1 MSEDN
6 RQAAT
11 PEEEHRQKAL
21 DYHAYPTPGKIAVE
35 LTKPAETA
43 GDLAL
48 AYSPGVAEPVRE
60 IAQNP
65 DNVYKYTAKGNMV
78 AVISNGT
85 AILGLG
91 NLGPLAS
98 KPVMEGKALLFKRFA
113 GLDSIDIEVKHR
125 TIDEFVDTV
134 ANIADT
140 FGGINLEDIKA
151 PDCFEIEK
159 RLIERC
165 DVPVFHDD
173 QHGTAIVTAA
183 GMLNAIE
190 LQGKKLEDSTIVCLG
205 AGAAAVACMELLIKC
220 GAMREKIYMLD
231 RKGVIHTRRDDLNE
245 YKQLF
250 ANNTDKRT
258 LEDVIEG
265 ADLFLGVSGPNLL
278 PPEALKLMA
287 DKPVVFACSNP
298 DPEIKPEL
306 AHAVRD
312 DLIMGTGRSD
322 YPNQVNNVLCFP
334 FIFRGALDVRA
345 SEINDDMKLAAVDA
359 IRALAK
365 EPVPE
370 SVLKAA
376 GVEKL
381 EFGSDYIIPK
391 PMDPRLLPR
400 VAKAVAQAAVDSGVA
415 RIEMPENYMAEQFT
429 QPH

>member
-1 MSEDN
+1 MSDDHSQELTAEEKF
-6 RQAAT
+6 RQ
-11 PEEEHRQKAL
+11 QAL
-21 DYHAYPTPGKIAVE
+21 DYHALPTAGKIAVE

-43 GDLAL
+43 LDLAL

-113 GLDSIDIEVKHR
+113 GLNSIDIEVKHR
-125 TIDEFVDTV
+125 TIEEFVDTV

-159 RLIERC
+159 QLIERC

-183 GMLNAIE
+183 GMLNAVE
-190 LQGKKLEDSTIVCLG
+190 LQGKKLEDATIVCLG

-245 YKQLF
+245 YKKLF

-287 DKPVVFACSNP
+287 DKPIVFACSNP

-306 AHAVRD
+306 AHQVRD

-345 SEINDDMKLAAVDA
+345 SEINDEMKLAAVEA
-359 IRALAK
+359 IRQLAK
-365 EPVPE
+365 EPVPVE
-370 SVLKAA
+370 VLQAA
-376 GVEKL
+376 GVESL
-381 EFGSDYIIPK
+381 QFSSNYIIPK

-415 RIEMPENYMAEQFT
+415 RIEMPEGYMS
-429 QPH
+429 

>member
-6 RQAAT
+6 HQAAT

-21 DYHAYPTPGKIAVE
+21 DYHTYPTPGKIAVE

-134 ANIADT
+134 ASIADT

-278 PPEALKLMA
+278 PAEALKLMA
-287 DKPVVFACSNP
+287 DKPIVFACSNP

-345 SEINDDMKLAAVDA
+345 SEINDEMKLAAVEA
-359 IRALAK
+359 IRELAK

-370 SVLKAA
+370 AVLKAA
-376 GVEKL
+376 GVDKL
-381 EFGSDYIIPK
+381 EFGADYIIPK
-391 PMDPRLLPR
+391 PMDSRLLPR
-400 VAKAVAQAAVDSGVA
+400 VAKAVAQAAVNSGVA
-415 RIEMPENYMAEQFT
+415 RIEMPENYMAE
-429 QPH
+429 

>member
-1 MSEDN
+1 MSEDF
-6 RQAAT
+6 REQAL
-11 PEEEHRQKAL
+11 H
-21 DYHAYPTPGKIAVE
+21 YHAYPTPGKIEIA
-35 LTKPAETA
+35 LTKPADTA
-43 GDLAL
+43 EDLAL

-60 IAQNP
+60 IAKNP
-65 DNVYKYTAKGNMV
+65 DDVYKYTSKGNMV

-98 KPVMEGKALLFKRFA
+98 KPVMEGKSLLFKRFA

-151 PDCFEIEK
+151 PDCFEIER

-190 LQGKKLEDSTIVCLG
+190 LQGKKLEEAIIVCLG
-205 AGAAAVACMELLIKC
+205 AGAAAVACMEMLIKC

-231 RKGVIHTRRDDLNE
+231 RKGVIHTRRDDINE
-245 YKQLF
+245 YKQRF

-306 AHAVRD
+306 AHEVRD

-345 SEINDDMKLAAVDA
+345 SVINDEMKLAAVEA
-359 IRALAK
+359 IRQLTK
-365 EPVPE
+365 EPVPDE
-370 SVLKAA
+370 VLKAA
-376 GVEKL
+376 GIESL
-381 EFGSDYIIPK
+381 EFGKGYIIPK

-400 VAKAVAQAAVDSGVA
+400 VAKAVAQAAIDSGVA
-415 RIEMPENYMAEQFT
+415 RIEMPEGYMEA
-429 QPH
+429 